1 MSKFVPLPSRAPRTV
16 RDGWA
21 ETLLEFV
28 ERLAGESVS
37 ELDAKLLLALTPDR
51 ENWMYLLE
59 YIKKLTGKFLSDLDV
74 ELIFMLAK
82 NIAVSDRRKDADN
95 VS

>member
-28 ERLAGESVS
+28 ERLAGESVGCK
-37 ELDAKLLLALTPDR
+37 AAIGT
-51 ENWMYLLE
+51 Y
-59 YIKKLTGKFLSDLDV
+59 
-74 ELIFMLAK
+74 A
-82 NIAVSDRRKDADN
+82 
-95 VS
+95 